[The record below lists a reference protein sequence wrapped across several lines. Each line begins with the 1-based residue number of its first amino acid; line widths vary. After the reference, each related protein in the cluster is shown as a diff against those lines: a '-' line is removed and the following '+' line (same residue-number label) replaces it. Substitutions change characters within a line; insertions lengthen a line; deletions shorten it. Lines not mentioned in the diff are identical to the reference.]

1 MALGGVART
10 GVDDQLQRA
19 CAPASAGSGFC
30 GLYSIALADVSRRF
44 FRSPPGC
51 QWRDPARV
59 DRVGWGGLRGMGA
72 GMARTMLRSSLP
84 GGVVSPR
91 RRPGDGA
98 CAETDR
104 SRHHYTHGLDAQGL
118 FHGTTQEAAYAAGRA
133 ASPILAV
140 SRCRRGG
147 GMKVTMLP
155 SLPSEIPTAASRP
168 RAGVRWDPSS
178 LALLECLTVANLLCF
193 DRGGFWKSP
202 RCQHAASI

>member
-59 DRVGWGGLRGMGA
+59 DRGGGGGVRGMGA

-104 SRHHYTHGLDAQGL
+104 SRHHYTHGLDAQGI
-118 FHGTTQEAAYAAGRA
+118 FHGTTQEAAYDAGRA
-133 ASPILAV
+133 ASRFWLFRDAGEGGDESDNAV
-140 SRCRRGG
+140 S
-147 GMKVTMLP
+147 
-155 SLPSEIPTAASRP
+155 SR
-168 RAGVRWDPSS
+168 
-178 LALLECLTVANLLCF
+178 ALYLQT
-193 DRGGFWKSP
+193 SP
-202 RCQHAASI
+202 LQPPVPAQV